1 MAVNNVFPTKGNLL
15 NVKKSL
21 QLARMGFDL
30 LDRKRNILIRELMG
44 LIDTAKSLRSQISST
59 YSKAYF
65 ALQRA
70 NITLGFIEEIGR
82 SIPVE
87 QGLEIQ
93 YRSVMGVEL
102 PVVKLNAKEEPD
114 FCYGF
119 AGTNSQL
126 DNAYLC
132 FHKVK
137 LMTAQLAEI
146 ENSIYRLANAIKKT
160 QSRANAL
167 KNIII
172 PDYEFSSKFITGAL
186 EEKEREEFSRL
197 KVIKSQK
204 QQKKDQ
210 AADEIFDE
218 IAALQDDPVI
228 LEDIKDNPPEEILE
242 ES

>member
-1 MAVNNVFPTKGNLL
+1 MRKIVGGYVKLLYPDGVFTKE
-15 NVKKSL
+15 
-21 QLARMGFDL
+21 QLEE
-30 LDRKRNILIRELMG
+30 ILV
-44 LIDTAKSLRSQISST
+44 
-59 YSKAYF
+59 F
-65 ALQRA
+65 ALEMRRRVKEQLKK
-70 NITLGFIEEIGR
+70 LGGMEFYDVNFSYIDLDTFGEKFD
-82 SIPVE
+82 
-87 QGLEIQ
+87 IQ

-102 PVVKLNAKEEPD
+102 PTVKLDAAPEPE

-126 DNAYLC
+126 DYAYLC

-172 PDYEFSSKFITGAL
+172 PNFEYSSKFITDAL

-197 KVIKSQK
+197 KVIKAQK
-204 QQKKDQ
+204 LKKEEEDAIFQ
-210 AADEIFDE
+210 EIQE
-218 IAALQDDPVI
+218 LQEDPVMA
-228 LEDIKDNPPEEILE
+228 EEQQGE
-242 ES
+242 KEAE

>member
-1 MAVNNVFPTKGNLL
+1 MRTDNIFPTKGNLM

-30 LDRKRNILIRELMG
+30 LDRKRNILIRELMTMV
-44 LIDTAKSLRSQISST
+44 DSAKALRSQISST
-59 YSKAYF
+59 YNRAYF

-70 NITLGFIEEIGR
+70 NITLGLIEDVEK
-82 SIPVE
+82 SIPIE
-87 QGLEIQ
+87 DGLEIR

-102 PVVKLNAKEEPD
+102 PTVILDARPEPD

-126 DNAYLC
+126 DSAYLC

-137 LMTAQLAEI
+137 LLTAQLAEM

-172 PDYEFSSKFITGAL
+172 PSFEFSSKFITDAL

-197 KVIKSQK
+197 KVNKAQK
-204 QQKKDQ
+204 LRREAEAQ
-210 AADEIFDE
+210 AAETGERREPD
-218 IAALQDDPVI
+218 APQ
-228 LEDIKDNPPEEILE
+228 K
-242 ES
+242 

>member
-1 MAVNNVFPTKGNLL
+1 MRTDNIFPTKGNLM

-30 LDRKRNILIRELMG
+30 LDCKRNILIRELMTMV
-44 LIDTAKSLRSQISST
+44 DSAKALRSQISST
-59 YSKAYF
+59 YNRAYF

-70 NITLGFIEEIGR
+70 NITLGLIEDVEK
-82 SIPVE
+82 SIPIE
-87 QGLEIQ
+87 DGLEIR

-102 PVVKLNAKEEPD
+102 PTVILDARPEPD

-126 DNAYLC
+126 DSAYLC

-137 LMTAQLAEI
+137 LLTAQLAEM

-172 PDYEFSSKFITGAL
+172 PSFEFSSKFITDAL

-197 KVIKSQK
+197 KVNKAQK
-204 QQKKDQ
+204 LRREAEAQ
-210 AADEIFDE
+210 AAETGERREPD
-218 IAALQDDPVI
+218 APQ
-228 LEDIKDNPPEEILE
+228 K
-242 ES
+242 